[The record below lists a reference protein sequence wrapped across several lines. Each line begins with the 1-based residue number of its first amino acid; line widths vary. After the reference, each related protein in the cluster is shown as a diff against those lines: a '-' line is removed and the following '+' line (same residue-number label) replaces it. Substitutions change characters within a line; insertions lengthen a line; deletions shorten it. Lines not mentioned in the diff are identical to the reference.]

1 MEENCSKQ
9 MVSKLEESEVRRVEK
24 LLEEADSY
32 RIRETVTGP
41 TNITVDIQSKTEQVW
56 VVVVG
61 AEVETVSSMVGLLHN
76 KLDKMVGLMVE
87 TSGNQKKVN
96 KVLQDLLKVGLVK
109 TGVAGGGAENLSCDL
124 YQ

>member
-1 MEENCSKQ
+1 MLGSGSEKSKCSSSTLTSQVELRFVGRVQEIEENCSKQ
-9 MVSKLEESEVRRVEK
+9 MMSKLEESEVRRVEK

-76 KLDKMVGLMVE
+76 K
-87 TSGNQKKVN
+87 
-96 KVLQDLLKVGLVK
+96 
-109 TGVAGGGAENLSCDL
+109 
-124 YQ
+124 